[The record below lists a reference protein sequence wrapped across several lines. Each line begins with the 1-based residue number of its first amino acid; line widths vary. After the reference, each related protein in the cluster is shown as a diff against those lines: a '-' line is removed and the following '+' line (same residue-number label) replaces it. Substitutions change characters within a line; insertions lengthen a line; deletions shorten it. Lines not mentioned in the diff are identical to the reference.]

1 MRTDFRSLVRSFEAP
16 TKLSSRGTPAF
27 GRVWFGRQSGASGSA
42 IRLGIAVTD
51 GARTLSVTHLDLD
64 QESART
70 E

>member
-16 TKLSSRGTPAF
+16 TKLSSRRTPAF
-27 GRVWFGRQSGASGSA
+27 GRAWFGRQSGASGSA

-51 GARTLSVTHLDLD
+51 GARTLSVAHLDLD